1 MPDQLTL
8 EITNEVTEY
17 KGILLMRLRRG
28 SAMQVRLEP
37 DGLSVFFR
45 IVPIG
50 KATQVETDSAWQ
62 VASEWQ
68 VRSWI
73 QSDSAIGRWLSGSGF
88 VSCAGYAAA

>member
-1 MPDQLTL
+1 MADQLTL
-8 EITNEVTEY
+8 EMTNEVLEY

-28 SAMQVRLEP
+28 SAMQVRLKP

-50 KATQVETDSAWQ
+50 KATQVEDDSAWQ
-62 VASEWQ
+62 VASDWQ
-68 VRSWI
+68 VRAWI
-73 QSDSAIGRWLSGSGF
+73 QSDSAIGRWLLCSGF